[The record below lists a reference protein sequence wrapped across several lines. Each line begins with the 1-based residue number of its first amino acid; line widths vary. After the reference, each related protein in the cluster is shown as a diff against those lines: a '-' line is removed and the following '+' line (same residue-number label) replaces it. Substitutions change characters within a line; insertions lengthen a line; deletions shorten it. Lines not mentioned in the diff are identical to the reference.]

1 MEDAAV
7 KKAPT
12 AAVLCAPGTNRDAD
26 VSFALEQAGARPMT
40 YLMSDIIS
48 QSSCIDDVD
57 IVVIAGGF
65 SYADALGAGRL
76 FAVELEASIGERIT
90 AAIKDRRPVIGICN
104 GFQTLVRMGILPG
117 AEQSGALGHND
128 SGVFDCRWIE
138 MAPTSDKCIWT
149 QHLTE
154 NIVCPIAH
162 GEGRFT
168 STDSTLN
175 KLIENDQVALRYV
188 NGNPNGSIY
197 DIAGICD
204 VSGVVLGLMPHP
216 ENHVVARQHPKF
228 HRGVSGGMGL
238 ALFEE
243 GVRYARN

>member
-7 KKAPT
+7 KNPPN

-26 VSFALEQAGARPMT
+26 VSFALQQAGARPTT
-40 YLMSDIIS
+40 YVMSDIVS
-48 QSSCIDDVD
+48 RPSCIDDAE

-90 AAIKDRRPVIGICN
+90 AAIAQRRPVIGICN

-117 AEQSGALGHND
+117 AQEVGALGHND
-128 SGVFDCRWIE
+128 AGVFDCRWIQ
-138 MAPTSDKCIWT
+138 MAPTSEKCIWT
-149 QHLTE
+149 RHLTE
-154 NIVCPIAH
+154 NISCPIAH

-168 STDSTLN
+168 TTDTTLA

-188 NGNPNGSIY
+188 NGNPNGSVY

-204 VSGVVLGLMPHP
+204 DSGVVIGLMPHP
-216 ENHVVARQHPKF
+216 ENHVVARQHPQF
-228 HRGVSGGMGL
+228 HRGVSGGLGL
-238 ALFEE
+238 SLFVE
-243 GVRYARN
+243 GVKYVRN